1 MKKVFILLGFALLG
15 GGAFGEVLSNGP
27 ANGNAYGCQV
37 YGCKSV
43 LIEMVFVEGGTLS
56 SSNSG
61 LNGKAVGSFYIGKY
75 EVTQK
80 LWLEVMGTTIND
92 MYAQRTLSSQGL
104 VGVGDDYPMYFVSWN
119 DAQKFVAA
127 LNALNGGGNKFRL
140 PTEAEWEYAA
150 KGGNPQQSYT
160 YAGSNT
166 IDDVAWYYDNSAVSG
181 TRQTHP
187 VNDNAKLANGIGAY
201 HMSGNVGEWCEDL
214 YSSSGSN
221 RMGRGGSWGTE
232 LSLCPMSYR
241 FNDPPDNRGNFSGF
255 RLACSSNP

>member
-1 MKKVFILLGFALLG
+1 MKKVFILLGAALLG

-27 ANGNAYGCQV
+27 ANGNGYECRV
-37 YGCKSV
+37 YDGTKSV
-43 LIEMVFVEGGTLS
+43 LVEMVFVEGGTLS

-80 LWLEVMGTTIND
+80 LWREVMGTTIND
-92 MYAQRTLSSQGL
+92 MYAQRTASSQGL
-104 VGVGDDYPMYFVSWN
+104 VGVGDDYPMYFVSWK
-119 DAQKFVAA
+119 DAKEFVAA

-166 IDDVAWYYDNSAVSG
+166 IGNVAWYSDNSAVSG
-181 TRQTHP
+181 TGQTHL
-187 VNDNAKLANGIGAY
+187 VNDNAKLANGIRAY
-201 HMSGNVGEWCEDL
+201 HMSGNVWEWCEDL
-214 YSSSGSN
+214 YASF
-221 RMGRGGSWGTE
+221 RVIRGGSWATAATDDCTVSHRSGNI
-232 LSLCPMSYR
+232 SGDRNSY
-241 FNDPPDNRGNFSGF
+241 SGF